1 MSTFKLTAAGRA
13 LAVCAMFGAG
23 AILTTST
30 SAQAQQV
37 PRGTCLVSDP
47 TGTPLNVR
55 SGPGG
60 SITGNLYNG
69 DYVVIRRIVRDDRG
83 RPWALVGGTDGS
95 THGWIFR
102 EFVSCRN

>member
-1 MSTFKLTAAGRA
+1 MKNIGLIAATGFCLAMS
-13 LAVCAMFGAG
+13 AG
-23 AILTTST
+23 A
-30 SAQAQQV
+30 AQAQV

-55 SGPGG
+55 SGPNGR
-60 SITGNLYNG
+60 IIGNLYNG
-69 DYVVIRRIVRDDRG
+69 DYVVIQRTSRDDRG

>member
-1 MSTFKLTAAGRA
+1 MNRIAHAISLLTIVAAS
-13 LAVCAMFGAG
+13 LA
-23 AILTTST
+23 AIAT
-30 SAQAQQV
+30 AQAQV

-55 SGPGG
+55 SGPNG
-60 SITGNLYNG
+60 SIVGNLYNG
-69 DYVVIRRIVRDDRG
+69 DYVVIRRIVQDDRG

-102 EFVSCRN
+102 EYVSCRN